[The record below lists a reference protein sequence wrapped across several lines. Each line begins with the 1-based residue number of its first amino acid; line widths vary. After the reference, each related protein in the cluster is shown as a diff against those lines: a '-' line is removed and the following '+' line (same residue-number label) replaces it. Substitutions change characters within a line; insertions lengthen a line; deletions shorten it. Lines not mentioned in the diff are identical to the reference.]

1 MNFTKLIFT
10 LSILL
15 SSINLLAQP
24 GKDGALTI
32 STTNT
37 VLNRYTRVTADIPI
51 GSNSLT
57 VVNINELN
65 RDGISYLPSGYTTN
79 SSSFASNALEPGDLI
94 LLFQAQGAIINTSN
108 SLNYGEVTNLNNA
121 GRYEMAYVGS
131 VS

>member
-1 MNFTKLIFT
+1 MIINMFSFQFLSNYNTKLKFSFLNL
-10 LSILL
+10 LSILVAFSAPFVGL
-15 SSINLLAQP
+15 SQP

-65 RDGISYLPSGYTTN
+65 RDGISYLPSG
-79 SSSFASNALEPGDLI
+79 LRLI
-94 LLFQAQGAIINTSN
+94 LLVFLQT
-108 SLNYGEVTNLNNA
+108 L
-121 GRYEMAYVGS
+121 
-131 VS
+131 